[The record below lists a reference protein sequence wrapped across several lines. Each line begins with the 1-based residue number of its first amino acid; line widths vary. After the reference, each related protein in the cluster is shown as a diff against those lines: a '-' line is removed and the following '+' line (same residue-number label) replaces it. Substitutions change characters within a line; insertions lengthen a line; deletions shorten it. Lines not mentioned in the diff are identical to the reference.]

1 MNERRVLATCNY
13 CGLTNVQSHA
23 KYNDRCDMCGKRYA
37 KYTNYRAL
45 QKSNYTVKRDA
56 ALADIISE
64 YKALQAAGFRVPDS
78 IRMGGDL

>member
-1 MNERRVLATCNY
+1 MNGRRILANCNY
-13 CGLTNVQSHA
+13 CGLTNAQSHA